1 MIHDLPSENGDVEP
15 ALSVESH
22 EGLTPL
28 FREKKTKK
36 WSKWSRRLP
45 STSHMW
51 SSGGLQTSATLA
63 AGAFV
68 DLPLSALLPVEEE
81 ELVRGLGREG
91 R

>member
-1 MIHDLPSENGDVEP
+1 
-15 ALSVESH
+15 
-22 EGLTPL
+22 
-28 FREKKTKK
+28 
-36 WSKWSRRLP
+36 
-45 STSHMW
+45 MW